1 MSELALYRKYRPV
14 KFAEVIGQENVVQV
28 LSGALKLGN
37 IAHAYLFA
45 GSRGTGKTS
54 VARILARELGTQPED
69 LYEIDGASNRGI
81 DEIRALREAV
91 STLPFRSPR
100 KVYIIDEVHMLT
112 KEAFNALLKTL
123 EEPPSHVVFILAT
136 TELER
141 VPETIISRC
150 QTFTF
155 QRPGQNALENLL
167 QKVAK
172 QEKFKLE
179 KEAGELIAML
189 GDGSFRDALGLLQQ
203 AMSASG
209 DRRITLAEAELVTGA
224 PSAALVRA
232 LAQAVLENNLSV
244 ALAQVQ
250 TSATKNHSTQTLIK
264 LLLRQ
269 LRLALLIRID
279 GQNSQN
285 TWLAALSKDEIDAVK
300 KLSAHQNATRLP
312 EILREL
318 LAAHAET
325 ARAAVSLLPLELT
338 LVKLAKSGN
347 I

>member
-1 MSELALYRKYRPV
+1 MSELALYRKYRPS
-14 KFAEVIGQENVVQV
+14 KFSEVIGQESVVQV

-54 VARILARELGTQPED
+54 VARILARELETQPED

-91 STLPFRSPR
+91 GTLPFRSPR

-112 KEAFNALLKTL
+112 KEAFNALLKIL

-150 QTFTF
+150 QTFAF
-155 QRPGQNALENLL
+155 QKPSQPALQDLL
-167 QKVAK
+167 QHIAK
-172 QEKFKLE
+172 QEKFKLD
-179 KEAGELIAML
+179 KDAGELIALL
-189 GDGSFRDALGLLQQ
+189 GDGSFRDVTGLLQQ
-203 AMSASG
+203 AMSASS
-209 DRRITLAEAELVTGA
+209 DHKITLAEAELVTGA
-224 PSAALVRA
+224 PAAVLVRR
-232 LAQAVLENNLSV
+232 LAQAILENNLSV
-244 ALAQVQ
+244 ALEQVQ
-250 TSATKNHSTQTLIK
+250 ASNSRSYSAQTLIK

-269 LRLALLIRID
+269 LRLALLVRLD
-279 GQNSQN
+279 DKNSQ
-285 TWLAALSKDEIDAVK
+285 TIWLAGLSADEINSIK
-300 KLSAHQNATRLP
+300 KLSEHENASRLP

-318 LAAHAET
+318 LAAHTET
-325 ARAAVSLLPLELT
+325 AKAAVSLLPLELA
-338 LVKLAKSGN
+338 LVKLAKPV
-347 I
+347 

>member
-1 MSELALYRKYRPV
+1 MSELALYRKYRPS
-14 KFAEVIGQENVVQV
+14 KFSEVIGQESVVQV

-54 VARILARELGTQPED
+54 VARILARELETQPED

-91 STLPFRSPR
+91 GTLPFRSPR

-112 KEAFNALLKTL
+112 KEAFNALLKIL

-150 QTFTF
+150 QTFAF
-155 QRPGQNALENLL
+155 QKPSQPALQDLL
-167 QKVAK
+167 QHIAK
-172 QEKFKLE
+172 LEKFKLDT
-179 KEAGELIAML
+179 EAGELIALL
-189 GDGSFRDALGLLQQ
+189 GDGSFRDATGLLQQ
-203 AMSASG
+203 AMSASS
-209 DRRITLAEAELVTGA
+209 DRKISLTEAELVTGA
-224 PSAALVRA
+224 PASVLVRT
-232 LAQAVLENNLSV
+232 LAQAILENNLSV
-244 ALAQVQ
+244 ALEQVQ
-250 TSATKNHSTQTLIK
+250 VSSSKNHSAQTLIK

-269 LRLALLIRID
+269 LRLALLVRLD
-279 GQNSQN
+279 DKNSQ
-285 TWLAALSKDEIDAVK
+285 TIWLAGLSADEINSIK
-300 KLSAHQNATRLP
+300 KLSEHANANRLP

-318 LAAHAET
+318 LAAHTET
-325 ARAAVSLLPLELT
+325 AKAAVSLLPLELA
-338 LVKLAKSGN
+338 LVKLAKQS
-347 I
+347 

>member
-1 MSELALYRKYRPV
+1 MSELALYRKYRPS
-14 KFAEVIGQENVVQV
+14 KFSEVIGQESVVQV

-54 VARILARELGTQPED
+54 VARILARELETEPED

-112 KEAFNALLKTL
+112 KEAFNALLKIL

-150 QTFTF
+150 QTFAF
-155 QRPGQNALENLL
+155 QKPSQPAIQDLL
-167 QKVAK
+167 QHIAK
-172 QEKFKLE
+172 SEKFKLE
-179 KEAGELIAML
+179 TEAGELIALL
-189 GDGSFRDALGLLQQ
+189 GDGSFRDATGLLQQ
-203 AMSASG
+203 AMSASS
-209 DRRITLAEAELVTGA
+209 DRKITLAEAELVTGA
-224 PSAALVRA
+224 PSAVLVRL
-232 LAQAVLENNLSV
+232 LAQAILENNLSV
-244 ALAQVQ
+244 ALEQVQ
-250 TSATKNHSTQTLIK
+250 ASRSKNHSAQTLIK

-269 LRLALLIRID
+269 LRLALLVRLD
-279 GQNSQN
+279 AKNSEKI
-285 TWLAALSKDEIDAVK
+285 WLAGLSADEINSIK
-300 KLSAHQNATRLP
+300 KLSAHEQAGRLP

-318 LAAHAET
+318 LAAHTET
-325 ARAAVSLLPLELT
+325 AKAAVSWLPLELA
-338 LVKLAKSGN
+338 LVKLAKQN
-347 I
+347 